1 MLHRGISLKILKT
14 FLKCLNTDVMQ
25 NSWRKIIMSNIYNE
39 IRKELFMK
47 MKFMDTTIKRVTE
60 STEYKEVSI
69 YNDAIR
75 DAIKILDTY
84 KEEISK

>member
-1 MLHRGISLKILKT
+1 
-14 FLKCLNTDVMQ
+14 MQ